1 MFSNLKLATFNWVLA
16 LLTVFITA
24 VIIVSSYFV
33 EKNIVV
39 IDDAW
44 QLYQTDLSEK
54 ARLESAVRAAIG
66 YGGMIHNFKNYLL
79 RDNEDYKNQVES
91 NIGAIKAFLKQYSA
105 LELTT
110 TETIAIEDILGVVT
124 AYQGALRKAQAMKA
138 QNYNILEIDQA
149 VAIDDDPAL
158 RGLKALRHATF
169 SKQKNINQLSKTHII
184 SNLRAALGY
193 GGMIH
198 KFKDYVLRHE
208 MTHDDELQDTLL
220 INEIKIEVQLAED
233 SIHQYR
239 QLSLEDAEKF
249 ALNEIELMIMQ
260 YSKNINE
267 IHTLMDLGKS
277 IKEID
282 HSVKVDDGPALR
294 GFQILEQEVN
304 RQIST
309 HSLNVSKALKAV
321 NNSISLGRW
330 ASVFTIVFLIFIV
343 ILLIRFYVIHP
354 ILELT
359 KNMVRL
365 ADNQL
370 DTDITGY
377 QAENEIGQMARAVK
391 VFKANAIKQFESEEA
406 LVKANKALKEKLE
419 ENKQLHRLSEEQA
432 NQALLMTG
440 QMISARQAAEKAM
453 AIAEKDQLLVSSI
466 LNTVRDGIITI
477 NSKGIIETFNPGSEQ
492 IFGYKAHEV
501 IGKNVSLLMPE
512 PHKSA
517 HDSYLKEF
525 SEGKSNRDQ
534 STPLD
539 QIAQRKN
546 GEIFPVEVTL
556 NTIKIANEL
565 KFTGLVRDITER
577 KEKEAQIE
585 KLAMTDS
592 LTGLANRHQFNQR
605 LREMQQQAKRFKTQ
619 FCLMSI
625 DLDKFKPVND
635 TYGHHIGDVLLQKVA
650 ELLVF
655 CCREIDTVA
664 RLGGDEFSII
674 LNGIHDPKEMAIL
687 AKRILDKLKIQ
698 FVIENHHIQI
708 GASIGISCYPSDT
721 NDIKSLQKMADKAL
735 YLSKDGGRNTYHYY
749 NEIPTTQKDS
759 Q

>member
-1 MFSNLKLATFNWVLA
+1 MFSNLKLATFTWVLA

-24 VIIVSSYFV
+24 VIIASSYFV
-33 EKNIVV
+33 ERNIVV
-39 IDDAW
+39 IDDTW

-79 RDNEDYKNQVES
+79 RDNEDYKSQVES

-110 TETIAIEDILGVVT
+110 TETIAIEDILEVVT
-124 AYQGALRKAQAMKA
+124 AYQSALHNAEAMKA
-138 QNYNILEIDQA
+138 MDYSISEIDQSVA
-149 VAIDDDPAL
+149 VDDDSAL
-158 RGLKALRHATF
+158 RGLKALRQATF
-169 SKQKNINQLSKTHII
+169 SKQTNINQLSKARIAAD
-184 SNLRAALGY
+184 LRAALGY

-198 KFKDYVLRHE
+198 LFKNYILRHE
-208 MTHDDELQDTLL
+208 MPHDDELQDALP
-220 INEIKIEVQLAED
+220 IKEIKLKVQLAED
-233 SIHQYR
+233 SIRQYR
-239 QLSLEDAEKF
+239 QLSLTDAEKF
-249 ALNEIELMIMQ
+249 ALNQIESMLMQ
-260 YSKNINE
+260 YSKNLNE
-267 IHTLMDLGKS
+267 IHTLRALGNS
-277 IKEID
+277 IKDID
-282 HSVKVDDGPALR
+282 HAVKVDDGPALR
-294 GFQILEQEVN
+294 GFQIIEQEVN

-309 HSLNVSKALKAV
+309 HSLNVSKTLEAV
-321 NNSISLGRW
+321 NKTIPLGRW

-354 ILELT
+354 ILKLT

-370 DTDITGY
+370 DTEITGH
-377 QAENEIGQMARAVK
+377 QAKNEIGQMARAVM
-391 VFKANAIKQFESEEA
+391 VFKANAIKRFESEEA
-406 LVKANKALKEKLE
+406 LGKANKALKEKLE
-419 ENKQLHRLSEEQA
+419 ENKQLQQRSEEQA
-432 NQALLMTG
+432 NKAMIMTG
-440 QMISARQAAEKAM
+440 QMISARQEAEKAM

-492 IFGYKAHEV
+492 IFGYKAYEV
-501 IGKNVSLLMPE
+501 IGKNISLLMPE
-512 PHKSA
+512 PDKSA
-517 HDSYLKEF
+517 HDGYLKTF
-525 SEGKSNRDQ
+525 SEGKSTRDQ
-534 STPLD
+534 STPLE
-539 QIAQRKN
+539 QTAQRKN
-546 GEIFPVEVTL
+546 GEIFPVEVTI
-556 NTIKIANEL
+556 NTIKVANEY

-605 LREMQQQAKRFKTQ
+605 LLEMQQQAKRFKTQ

-635 TYGHHIGDVLLQKVA
+635 TYGHHVGDILLQKVA

-655 CCREIDTVA
+655 CSREVDTVA

-674 LNGIHDPKEMAIL
+674 LNGIHDPKEVEVL
-687 AKRILDKLKIQ
+687 AERILDKLKIQ

-721 NDIKSLQKMADKAL
+721 NDITSLQKMADKAL

-749 NEIPTTQKDS
+749 HENLTTQKD
-759 Q
+759 